1 MMRKTFS
8 PKKLTSTPHRSSIS
22 LIPDETAPPPS
33 SFAFGGALFALPSSP
48 LLATKC
54 AENARWN
61 SALVSPDATRISTP
75 RDSKTAW
82 SGAHASLYG
91 KRPEAEVPNSF
102 FMISDRLILSSSC
115 TSASTA
121 PSPSAAYSAR
131 FTFTPSR
138 SIAERSSSDASVHAR
153 RMNLWMRD
161 SWVGKWC

>member
-8 PKKLTSTPHRSSIS
+8 PKNLTSTPHRSSIS

-161 SWVGKWC
+161 SCVGKY